1 MLDGS
6 VGLIAVPRAQL
17 LKDGCA
23 DLLEA
28 NLKDLCLDG
37 LNNQCIVDLDVVE
50 IEIGV
55 MQRDGPILQT
65 GIEDI
70 GAYLCRSE
78 SAKVIGAKPCDKVI
92 VITMAVDHNPS
103 VWGNST

>member
-1 MLDGS
+1 MLNGG

-17 LKDGCA
+17 LKDGCT

-37 LNNQCIVDLDVVE
+37 LNDQCIIDLDVVE

-55 MQRDGPILQT
+55 M
-65 GIEDI
+65 
-70 GAYLCRSE
+70 
-78 SAKVIGAKPCDKVI
+78 
-92 VITMAVDHNPS
+92 
-103 VWGNST
+103 